1 MESAQ
6 SKIDLFSKDIKV
18 DLQTI
23 LGREFGNMELSG
35 GQWQSLAIARGF
47 YRDATLLVLDE
58 PTAAIDPIKEDYYYT
73 LFRQEL
79 KDKTAIL
86 VTHHLAS
93 VKIADC
99 IILLKDGEI
108 KEIGSFDNLMALKGE
123 FYKIY
128 SAQADVFR
136 S

>member
-1 MESAQ
+1 MKDRRTAIFQEYAKYKLSVEENVRISDFDKMESAQ

-79 KDKTAIL
+79 KDKTANFSY
-86 VTHHLAS
+86 T
-93 VKIADC
+93 
-99 IILLKDGEI
+99 
-108 KEIGSFDNLMALKGE
+108 SFGKC
-123 FYKIY
+123 
-128 SAQADVFR
+128 
-136 S
+136 

>member
-79 KDKTAIL
+79 KF
-86 VTHHLAS
+86 
-93 VKIADC
+93 C
-99 IILLKDGEI
+99 IKDRRTSSLSGQR
-108 KEIGSFDNLMALKGE
+108 
-123 FYKIY
+123 
-128 SAQADVFR
+128 SACTV

>member
-1 MESAQ
+1 
-6 SKIDLFSKDIKV
+6 
-18 DLQTI
+18 
-23 LGREFGNMELSG
+23 MELSG

-86 VTHHLAS
+86 VTHHWQVLKS
-93 VKIADC
+93 LIA
-99 IILLKDGEI
+99 LFFLRME
-108 KEIGSFDNLMALKGE
+108 
-123 FYKIY
+123 
-128 SAQADVFR
+128 R
-136 S
+136 

>member
-1 MESAQ
+1 M
-6 SKIDLFSKDIKV
+6 
-18 DLQTI
+18 QTI
-23 LGREFGNMELSG
+23 LGKEFGNEDLSG

-47 YRDATLLVLDE
+47 YRDANLIILDE
-58 PTAAIDPIKEDYYYT
+58 PTASIDPIKEDQYYM
-73 LFRQEL
+73 LFKEEL

-93 VKIADC
+93 VKIADR

-108 KEIGSFDNLMALKGE
+108 QENGSFDTLMDLKGE
-123 FYKIY
+123 FYKIF
-128 SAQADVFR
+128 SAQADAFKN

>member
-1 MESAQ
+1 M
-6 SKIDLFSKDIKV
+6 
-18 DLQTI
+18 
-23 LGREFGNMELSG
+23 
-35 GQWQSLAIARGF
+35 
-47 YRDATLLVLDE
+47 LVLDE

-93 VKIADC
+93 VKIADR

-128 SAQADVFR
+128 SAQADVFK